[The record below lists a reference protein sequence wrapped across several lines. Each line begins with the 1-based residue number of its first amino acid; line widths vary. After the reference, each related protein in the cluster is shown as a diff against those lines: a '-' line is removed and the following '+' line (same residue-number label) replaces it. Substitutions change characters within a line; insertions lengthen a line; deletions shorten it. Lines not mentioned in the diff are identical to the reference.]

1 MKLGVK
7 NIQCEY
13 GKISFFLKK
22 MFLGFEW
29 WFWILISGPFSL

>member
-13 GKISFFLKK
+13 GKISFFFFKCFWVLNG
-22 MFLGFEW
+22 GFG
-29 WFWILISGPFSL
+29 S